1 MLMDRKEIL
10 RLNNTLISEFVRK
23 KAVDRQN
30 SICCDEIKIG
40 CDEKIKRFLIQEL
53 IKQGFVYNV
62 EDNKVWFEHKKWKSE
77 YKKTYII
84 YYGILLLPVISG
96 LLLIILRK

>member
-40 CDEKIKRFLIQEL
+40 CDEKIKRFLIQL
-53 IKQGFVYNV
+53 LFLVFGFYTFY
-62 EDNKVWFEHKKWKSE
+62 KVDLLQYLPLKK
-77 YKKTYII
+77 
-84 YYGILLLPVISG
+84 LLAHS
-96 LLLIILRK
+96 LL

>member
-30 SICCDEIKIG
+30 SICCDE
-40 CDEKIKRFLIQEL
+40 
-53 IKQGFVYNV
+53 
-62 EDNKVWFEHKKWKSE
+62 NKNR
-77 YKKTYII
+77 
-84 YYGILLLPVISG
+84 L
-96 LLLIILRK
+96 

>member
-10 RLNNTLISEFVRK
+10 RLNNTLISEFIRK

-53 IKQGFVYNV
+53 IKQGFVYNN
-62 EDNKVWFEHKKWKSE
+62 EDNKVWFEHKKWKRE
-77 YKKTYII
+77 YKKIYII

-96 LLLIILRK
+96 LLLIILKK